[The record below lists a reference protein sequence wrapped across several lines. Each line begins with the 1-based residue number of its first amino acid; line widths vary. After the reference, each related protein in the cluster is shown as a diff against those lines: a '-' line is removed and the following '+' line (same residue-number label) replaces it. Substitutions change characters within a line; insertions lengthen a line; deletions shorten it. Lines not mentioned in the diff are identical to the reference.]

1 MSSTRKPAAHR
12 RRSVREPQV
21 DRPLQPILPVER
33 DARVSVTAAAF
44 ENASAAGADASG
56 PSASR
61 RRWRRA
67 PAFAGL
73 MGAGAAVALLV
84 FGLALRDTATPT
96 PEASADAAV
105 AASPA
110 DTAPVATVSVVEAR
124 EREIA
129 PLAWIPASVHSRA
142 DLSLAAEVAGRVR
155 EIAAVG
161 DRLQVGDTLARI
173 DTEQAALAAVEQGAR
188 LQRLGIEF
196 ELAQRQLQR
205 FSQLAESAHV
215 SRLQLDEAESR
226 LQALAAERGEAQAA
240 LAQIQ
245 LQLDRAHLRSPI
257 AGLVVERFAE
267 PGEWL
272 GAGQTLL
279 RLVDT
284 NALEVRARAPLEWAA
299 GLAPGSVVQLRGQ
312 RGDRP
317 VGISALVP
325 VGDEVSRQL
334 ELRVSLEGEGL
345 AVGSAVQ
352 LGVPTAAARPAL
364 SVPRDALLVR
374 REGRFVMRVTEDD
387 RAERVEVE
395 PGESVDAWIAV
406 SGALAAGDRVIVRG
420 AERLIDGQRVQVS
433 DGPMT
438 ALVVGG
444 GSPP

>member
-1 MSSTRKPAAHR
+1 
-12 RRSVREPQV
+12 
-21 DRPLQPILPVER
+21 
-33 DARVSVTAAAF
+33 
-44 ENASAAGADASG
+44 
-56 PSASR
+56 
-61 RRWRRA
+61 
-67 PAFAGL
+67 
-73 MGAGAAVALLV
+73 
-84 FGLALRDTATPT
+84 
-96 PEASADAAV
+96 
-105 AASPA
+105 
-110 DTAPVATVSVVEAR
+110 
-124 EREIA
+124 
-129 PLAWIPASVHSRA
+129 
-142 DLSLAAEVAGRVR
+142 VR

-161 DRLQVGDTLARI
+161 DRLDVGDTLARI
-173 DTEQAALAAVEQGAR
+173 DTEQATLAAVEQGAR

-226 LQALAAERGEAQAA
+226 LQALAAERGEAEAA

-245 LQLDRAHLRSPI
+245 LQLDRAHLRAPI

-284 NALEVRARAPLEWAA
+284 NALEVRARAPLEWAS
-299 GLAPGSVVQLRGQ
+299 GLAPGSLVQLRGQ

-334 ELRVSLEGEGL
+334 ELRVALEGGGL

-352 LGVPTAAARPAL
+352 LGVPTAAPRPAL

-395 PGESVDAWIAV
+395 PGESADAWIAV
-406 SGALAAGDRVIVRG
+406 TGALAAGDRVIVRG

-433 DGPMT
+433 DAPMT
-438 ALVVGG
+438 ALAVGG
-444 GSPP
+444 GTPP